1 MLCDGDSE
9 AYDAVQ
15 KSKVYGPY
23 TNVMKEDCT
32 NHVSKRMVTAL
43 RNLIAVS
50 KAQKESL
57 SGKGKLTQEKITKI
71 RN

>member
-15 KSKVYGPY
+15 KSKVYGPC

-32 NHVSKRMVTAL
+32 NHVSKRMGTAL

-71 RN
+71 